1 MTLFEEATS
10 YLEAEGYSVVTAD
23 RRSGLVKAE
32 KAGIG
37 GMSDQ
42 ITVWCP
48 AYDDAEELRRNEG
61 TLLHRFK
68 EDSRTDGL
76 KFLLVESTHGLSAG
90 FRPQARA
97 AYDVEVRVPIQFFDS
112 PFRWDNAA
120 GKTQGTAALELRDA
134 GVAAARRRTQQPYER
149 VSHGQEGPD
158 LLAELERRFAGTGEW
173 QRPIVL
179 VTAPAGSGKSM
190 LFKSLFAGLHA
201 RFMAGKKQQR
211 RGRRPLPL
219 LPEYLSTANAPALR
233 PMVDAFMQ
241 TEYARPTNPAAFEW
255 MLTRGYA
262 SWLLDGLDE
271 VISRDPRFF
280 EYIDDI
286 VRRDGH
292 PRILICVRDSLLG
305 TSPSLRDYL
314 ADAHDQIDEY
324 RLLPWPRSSIADF
337 ARIRLQQHDQRLLS
351 VVDERPNLMALCGT
365 PYYAELLATHVGDDP
380 PGEVPDD
387 YSELALIEAATRSIL
402 RREYDEKGLL
412 SDEIGLEDLLELVTE
427 IAVEEV
433 SDGRDRGVDVAFID
447 EWSDLY
453 LADLDDE
460 ARERIAGHI
469 RQLSLLRG
477 ALEQNRVRFA
487 QDVIFEYFIGRRA
500 IALFPVSPGPFERL
514 LGWRRFPPDSIAL
527 RLLSHWIT
535 QHGAGEELLLRLTQA
550 AGHPIA
556 FHNMLQALI
565 ALPRCDALLREAP
578 LERQD
583 LSGLVFTGIA
593 LRDVSL
599 RGANLEAT
607 RFVDCDLTGCNLA
620 DAILAETVF
629 TGTSHATLPQAGFG
643 DLARFVSVRLDRRK
657 VESADAF
664 VQHIVAKGGRARTD
678 DPCAAAQQL
687 TGVFRKFVKP
697 TGQGRRNWL
706 DAKAVLTGKR
716 YIDDPAALVTAVVQ
730 AGYLTPARGR
740 ARYER
745 TTDDHRYAEMI
756 AYVKDRRAA
765 PGITALLDAVCR
777 EPGCTHA
784 PGRQL
789 AGNP

>member
-1 MTLFEEATS
+1 M
-10 YLEAEGYSVVTAD
+10 
-23 RRSGLVKAE
+23 
-32 KAGIG
+32 
-37 GMSDQ
+37 
-42 ITVWCP
+42 
-48 AYDDAEELRRNEG
+48 
-61 TLLHRFK
+61 
-68 EDSRTDGL
+68 
-76 KFLLVESTHGLSAG
+76 
-90 FRPQARA
+90 
-97 AYDVEVRVPIQFFDS
+97 
-112 PFRWDNAA
+112 
-120 GKTQGTAALELRDA
+120 
-134 GVAAARRRTQQPYER
+134 
-149 VSHGQEGPD
+149 
-158 LLAELERRFAGTGEW
+158 
-173 QRPIVL
+173 
-179 VTAPAGSGKSM
+179 
-190 LFKSLFAGLHA
+190 
-201 RFMAGKKQQR
+201 
-211 RGRRPLPL
+211 
-219 LPEYLSTANAPALR
+219 
-233 PMVDAFMQ
+233 
-241 TEYARPTNPAAFEW
+241 
-255 MLTRGYA
+255 
-262 SWLLDGLDE
+262 
-271 VISRDPRFF
+271 
-280 EYIDDI
+280 
-286 VRRDGH
+286 
-292 PRILICVRDSLLG
+292 
-305 TSPSLRDYL
+305 
-314 ADAHDQIDEY
+314 
-324 RLLPWPRSSIADF
+324 
-337 ARIRLQQHDQRLLS
+337 
-351 VVDERPNLMALCGT
+351 
-365 PYYAELLATHVGDDP
+365 
-380 PGEVPDD
+380 PDD

-412 SDEIGLEDLLELVTE
+412 SDEIGLEDLLEL
-427 IAVEEV
+427 
-433 SDGRDRGVDVAFID
+433 GHRDRRGGGERRGATAGVDVAFID

-460 ARERIAGHI
+460 ARERHRRAHPPAVPAARRAGAEPGPLRPGRHLRVLHRPAGH
-469 RQLSLLRG
+469 
-477 ALEQNRVRFA
+477 
-487 QDVIFEYFIGRRA
+487 RA
-500 IALFPVSPGPFERL
+500 VSPVSPGPFERL